1 MAVKCSN
8 LGEAHEKIREVVGD
22 MRYNMKLMY
31 SFAMGEKDEK
41 GEIKVREV

>member
-8 LGEAHEKIREVVGD
+8 LGEAHEKIREVVGN